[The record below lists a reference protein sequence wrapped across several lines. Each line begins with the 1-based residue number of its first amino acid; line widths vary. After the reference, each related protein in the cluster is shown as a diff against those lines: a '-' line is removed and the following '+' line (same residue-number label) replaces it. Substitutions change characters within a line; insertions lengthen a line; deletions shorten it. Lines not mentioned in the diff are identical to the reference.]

1 VALCYL
7 EHMLKTDAQTAGPGH
22 GTPSRIVDAALG
34 TLKEKGFAGATARA
48 IARRGGFNQALI
60 FYHFGSLNALLLRA
74 LDETSRQRMEAYEA
88 LLDRAGSVQELLTA
102 AIRIYREDL
111 DSGHITVLSEVI
123 AGSLSHPELG
133 PEIVSRMEP
142 WVDFAERAISQVIH
156 GSALAQVLPARDL
169 AFAVV
174 AFYLG
179 IEMLNHLDGNRER
192 AESLFQMASAL
203 SPLADSTLGGQR

>member
-1 VALCYL
+1 V
-7 EHMLKTDAQTAGPGH
+7 E
-22 GTPSRIVDAALG
+22 AALG
-34 TLKEKGFAGATARA
+34 TLKENGFAGTTARA

-74 LDETSRQRMEAYEA
+74 LDETSHQRMEAYEA
-88 LLDRAGSVQELLTA
+88 LLEGAGSVQELLSA
-102 AIRIYREDL
+102 AIQIYRDDL

-142 WVDFAERAISQVIH
+142 WVDFAERAITKVLQ
-156 GSALAQVLPARDL
+156 GSPLAQVLPSRDL

-174 AFYLG
+174 ALYLG

-192 AESLFQMASAL
+192 AESLFQMASAM
-203 SPLADSTLGGQR
+203 SPLADSILGNQR